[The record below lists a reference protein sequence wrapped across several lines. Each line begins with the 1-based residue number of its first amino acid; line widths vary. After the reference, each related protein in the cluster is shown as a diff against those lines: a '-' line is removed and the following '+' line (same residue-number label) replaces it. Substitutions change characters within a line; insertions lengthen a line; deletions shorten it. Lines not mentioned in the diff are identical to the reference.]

1 MGKEMSEEDYKNLS
15 LMFNQISSEM
25 ITDQQ
30 NMEQIKHDFAKTGAI
45 LYAAYEAFIEAGF
58 SKNGFNQTCF
68 KRPCNQHDGRRKS
81 QWLIYY
87 ATR

>member
-1 MGKEMSEEDYKNLS
+1 MGKEMDEEEYKNLS

-58 SKNGFNQTCF
+58 SKMDSIKLVSNILVTSMTAGGNRNG
-68 KRPCNQHDGRRKS
+68 
-81 QWLIYY
+81 
-87 ATR
+87 